1 MKLPRP
7 FRSKPFPPSPP
18 GQRVFT
24 ASQRDREIADNLFT
38 RFPYDEEL
46 LSDAQREARGLDSS
60 GNQKS
65 LHNFLHRLGK
75 LPQRS
80 RSQNIHLATWD
91 CGEYLQEL
99 LAIRMNEN
107 QAAPAYLLMPKQSR
121 KPVPVLLAIH
131 GHGGNYYWGKSKVT
145 SRRNG
150 VPTYGYAISLVKL
163 GYAVL
168 ALDLPAFEERSFAA
182 QVQPG
187 PWPTAIERLIFS
199 NLLLKGSTLM
209 GWDLWE
215 LSNAIDYLE
224 TRSDINAQRLGVI
237 GHSMGGTLAPLLMLF
252 DHRPKVCV
260 SSCGVSTWRHM
271 MERHVVHNFACY
283 IPGLME
289 TGDLDELLK
298 LIAPRPLQIIA
309 GEEDP
314 NFPPEGVRAIVQA
327 LEGEYQQHQ
336 APQALEAH
344 ILPGGH
350 FFDEQR
356 QSLATQFLARWL
368 PPTPSEKACSA

>member
-1 MKLPRP
+1 MAE
-7 FRSKPFPPSPP
+7 S
-18 GQRVFT
+18 
-24 ASQRDREIADNLFT
+24 LFT
-38 RFPYDEEL
+38 HLPFDEEL
-46 LSDAQREARGLDSS
+46 LSDAQREARVLDSS

-65 LHNFLHRLGK
+65 LQDFLQRLGK

-80 RSQNIHLATWD
+80 RSQDIHLATWD

-107 QAAPAYLLMPKQSR
+107 QAAPAYLLMPKQSP
-121 KPVPVLLAIH
+121 KPLPVLLCIH

-145 SRRNG
+145 SRSKG
-150 VPTYGYAISLVKL
+150 VPTYGYALPLVKL

-187 PWPTAIERLIFS
+187 PWPTATERLIFG

-224 TRSDINAQRLGVI
+224 TRSEIDAQRLGVI

-260 SSCGVSTWRHM
+260 SSCGISTWRHM
-271 MERHVVHNFACY
+271 LERHVVHNFACY

-289 TGDLDELLK
+289 AGDLDELFMQ
-298 LIAPRPLQIIA
+298 IAPRPFLIIS

-314 NFPPEGVRAIVQA
+314 NFPPEGVRAIVSA
-327 LEGEYQQHQ
+327 LGCEYQKHK

-368 PPTPSEKACSA
+368 PATLSERARPE